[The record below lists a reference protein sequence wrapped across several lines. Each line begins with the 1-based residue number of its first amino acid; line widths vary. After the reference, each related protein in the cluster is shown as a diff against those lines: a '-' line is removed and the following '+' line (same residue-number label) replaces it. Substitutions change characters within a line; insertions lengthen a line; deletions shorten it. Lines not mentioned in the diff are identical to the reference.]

1 MSACQGNVNS
11 TYKYAH
17 MCNDGESFE
26 KNKEETM
33 KFFKMAANK
42 GDNEAMYAF
51 AGLLRREPLEE
62 DQIQSQKYCKMRLQ
76 SFNI

>member
-1 MSACQGNVNS
+1 MSACQENVNS

-33 KFFKMAANK
+33 KFFKMAAN
-42 GDNEAMYAF
+42 
-51 AGLLRREPLEE
+51 
-62 DQIQSQKYCKMRLQ
+62 
-76 SFNI
+76 